1 MNTTTADQTAITGTH
16 LDRAVTSSY
25 GDAATRPRRR
35 FAARFVALIH
45 GRGRRI
51 AAVVIAGC
59 AIGVAGAV
67 TVAAEQK
74 PSHTVEV
81 DPERAALVRWAA
93 ENDLVGLSPA
103 SVRRQATPEYALLAV
118 ERAQIAAWARTQGLS
133 GLSPASIQ
141 PAGD

>member
-1 MNTTTADQTAITGTH
+1 MNTTTADQAAITGTH
-16 LDRAVTSSY
+16 LESAVTSSHR
-25 GDAATRPRRR
+25 DAATRSRRR
-35 FAARFVALIH
+35 FTARLVADIH
-45 GRGRRI
+45 SGRRI

-81 DPERAALVRWAA
+81 DPERAALVRWA
-93 ENDLVGLSPA
+93 EDNDLIGLSPA
-103 SVRRQATPEYALLAV
+103 SVRRQATPEYGQVAV
-118 ERAQIAAWARTQGLS
+118 ERAQIAAWAHTQGLS
-133 GLSPASIQ
+133 GLSPASMQ